1 MAENKQVNSNM
12 TEPKLTEKQIRDAFA
27 AFGYEPNQNGMND
40 VAYWSIKPESQL
52 ETLYENLKAR
62 REEENK
68 RQAEQATKNVYNFGE
83 AFFTNPEKGALIMF
97 TSDIDGDGPANTST
111 VWHVD
116 PKTKKIRPIL
126 SEAAFMTATGQSV
139 KDVMNQGLIKRVST
153 QALNPGGVLAGFTP
167 LTENEGIRD
176 DGTYMAPK
184 VDNSEQNIKSR
195 YGKQVDEKFNTEAFK
210 TIDGLLNMLK
220 GDSKSGISSDVI
232 NAIAGDPTTLASY
245 MNAFAYG
252 GYNLSDIFRDIKRR
266 ELVKQGRTD
275 LANVRVFDTE
285 KDASTFFATPE
296 GSSVK
301 TNPDLTPPR
310 FIGDIDTSLFDNPIF
325 KIPAEAYSVLVQPF
339 DWTSEAGQEE
349 MNKIKTAFHD
359 VVLQQLDAQTERDKV
374 VADYNYKNLTDAIAK
389 KYGLA
394 ISANANEAWNQINNL
409 DKVTAGA
416 GIYGSGIAEEAM
428 DKYLSDIREKNKL
441 LRENQATEEE
451 YKRVENIL
459 KYGTSD
465 EIAALSDEDKVKFG
479 LKPTQNVINF
489 FSKENLKK
497 QYPNLSDEQIDAY
510 RNSIIDENG
519 NYRSDLYQTLY
530 KNKYGTMAGLSVPEG
545 GVIPSKKAYQ
555 LGSVQVDEKTGE
567 IIGGTGALY
576 NEALKDEK
584 AYKEFTEGGAFEK
597 PVTSTTHSSTPVAPA
612 KTPSMS
618 SDSSTWTIANPAAK
632 TPSMSSDSSTWTIA
646 NPKAVKNTV
655 YDEIS
660 KQLPSGQKISST
672 LNTNPSPVAPIKT
685 RIPGKDE
692 LKLYKEDEIDRSID
706 RSGKDIYL
714 KQGVQKR
721 W

>member
-1 MAENKQVNSNM
+1 MAENKQTNSNIA
-12 TEPKLTEKQIRDAFA
+12 EPKLTEKQIRDAFA

-40 VAYWSIKPESQL
+40 VAYWSIKPASQL
-52 ETLYENLKAR
+52 ETLYENLKKR

-68 RQAEQATKNVYNFGE
+68 RQAEMAAKNVYSFGE

-97 TSDIDGDGPANTST
+97 TSDVDGDGPANTST

-126 SEAAFMTATGQSV
+126 SESAFIAATGEPV
-139 KDVMNQGLIKRVST
+139 ADVMKRGIIKRVST

-176 DGTYMAPK
+176 DGTYLAPQ
-184 VDNSEQNIKSR
+184 VDNSQQNIENR

-210 TIDGLLNMLK
+210 TIDGLLTMIK
-220 GDSKSGISSDVI
+220 GDSKSGVSMDVI
-232 NAIAGDPTTLASY
+232 NAITSDPKTLASY

-275 LANVRVFDTE
+275 LANVKVFDTE
-285 KDASTFFATPE
+285 KDAATFYATPE

-310 FIGDIDTSLFDNPIF
+310 FIGDIDVSLFDNPIF

-339 DWTSEAGQEE
+339 DWNSEAGQEE

-359 VVLQQLDAQTERDKV
+359 VVLQQLSAQTARDKAL
-374 VADYNYKNLTDAIAK
+374 ADYNYKNLTDAIAK

-394 ISANANEAWNQINNL
+394 ISANATEAWNQLSNL
-409 DKVTAGA
+409 GKATAGA

-428 DKYLSDIREKNKL
+428 DKYLSDIREKNNL

-451 YKRVENIL
+451 FKRMENIL
-459 KYGTSD
+459 KYGTSE

-479 LKPTQNVINF
+479 LKPTQDVINF
-489 FSKENLKK
+489 FSKENLKA
-497 QYPNLSDEQIDAY
+497 QYPGLSDEQIDAY
-510 RNSIIDENG
+510 RNSMIDEQG

-545 GVIPSKKAYQ
+545 GVIPSKKEYQ
-555 LGSVQVDEKTGE
+555 LGSIQVDKDSGE
-567 IIGGTGALY
+567 LIGGSGALY
-576 NEALKDEK
+576 NKALEEEK
-584 AYKEFTEGGAFEK
+584 AYKEFTQGGAFEK
-597 PVTSTTHSSTPVAPA
+597 PIETVTTPAP
-612 KTPSMS
+612 T
-618 SDSSTWTIANPAAK
+618 K

-646 NPKAVKNTV
+646 NPKANIT
-655 YDEIS
+655 
-660 KQLPSGQKISST
+660 PAST
-672 LNTNPSPVAPIKT
+672 TTAPTTTPVAPVKT
-685 RIPGKDE
+685 RIPGLNE
-692 LKLYKEDEIDRSID
+692 LKLYKEDEID